1 MSEIQSTRN
10 WFAETGQIPLD
21 ALPNVRQTTFYLG
34 MQVEELAEKLK
45 LVFGHSELVQ
55 RLEGLATALKEGLHN
70 SDSFVG
76 DVLSNPATA
85 KEFLDGDGDMLWV
98 TIGAA
103 AAAGSD
109 LYGAFND
116 GISYANWAKKF
127 PDGTFHR
134 HPVSGKVLKPD
145 GWVAADLTPFL
156 HPTLRG
162 EPA

>member
-1 MSEIQSTRN
+1 MSEILSTRN

-21 ALPNVRQTTFYLG
+21 TLPNVRQSTFYLG
-34 MQVEELAEKLK
+34 MQVEELVEKLR
-45 LVFGHSELVQ
+45 LVFGNTELVQ

-85 KEFLDGDGDMLWV
+85 KEFLDGDADLIWV
-98 TIGAA
+98 TIGSGAA
-103 AAAGSD
+103 TGSD
-109 LYGAFND
+109 LYQAYNEVAK
-116 GISYANWAKKF
+116 ANWGKKF
-127 PDGTFHR
+127 PDGAFHR
-134 HPVSGKVLKPD
+134 HPVSGKVLKPE
-145 GWVAADLTPFL
+145 GWLAADLTPFL